1 MNSRTTNQ
9 PNRPVTAD
17 ERLDRNVV
25 DDSIRRIP
33 NRVEPNNAI
42 TEIKKTGNAYELQ
55 NGEYPGGQFSTA
67 KGTVTGQGSSNFT
80 KEHKVTSSGEYSFS
94 GCVFTNTV
102 EVKGKA
108 VYNSCRF
115 EKAVSVAAGAKA
127 IFNGCIFTDDGK
139 VTNAA
144 GVADC
149 VVIGCM
155 RIGTAAHVNVTL
167 VGEVA

>member
-1 MNSRTTNQ
+1 MSSRTTKQ
-9 PNRPVTAD
+9 PSRPVSAD

-25 DDSIRRIP
+25 DDSIKRIP
-33 NRVEPNNAI
+33 NRVEPNNAF

-55 NGEYPGGQFSTA
+55 NGEYPGGQFSTP
-67 KGTVTGQGSSNFT
+67 KGSVTGQGASSFT
-80 KEHKVTSSGEYSFS
+80 KEHKVASSGEYTFS
-94 GCVFTNTV
+94 GCVFENTV
-102 EVKGKA
+102 EVSGKV

-155 RIGTAAHVNVTL
+155 RIGTGAHVNVTL
-167 VGEVA
+167 IGEVV